1 MAKILHGECVGGGEG
16 GKGGGLDKG
25 RSPCAGYK
33 ARSGLRLY
41 SCWPH
46 SRLSVECLFP
56 LLPPFSVSRG
66 AVQ

>member
-16 GKGGGLDKG
+16 GGGLI
-25 RSPCAGYK
+25 SAALCTGYK
-33 ARSGLRLY
+33 ARSSLRLY

-46 SRLSVECLFP
+46 SVECLFP

>member
-1 MAKILHGECVGGGEG
+1 MAKILHGECVGGGE
-16 GKGGGLDKG
+16 KGGGLDKR

-33 ARSGLRLY
+33 ARNSLRLY

-46 SRLSVECLFP
+46 SHVLAECLFP